1 VSVGIRDWDHTASEV
16 QKSSAAQL
24 MMRAARHQLTVQLL
38 QWQLT
43 V

>member
-16 QKSSAAQL
+16 QSSAAQL
-24 MMRAARHQLTVQLL
+24 MMRAAHHLLTVQLL